1 MNTLPLPTLVLV
13 GERFTAF
20 AVTEGVQTVNRFIAS
35 VRAGQHDVAGGM
47 VIRAGQGIDGTD
59 LSNVRDALTVRGLL
73 GRFQLPSESNTVPPT
88 SVHKHREANVLIADL
103 HRAADNRYTARL
115 RLADDNEL
123 IVDHLTGTHIQGMVL
138 IEAARQMM
146 LAVTEEFVRP
156 AMPKRDWVYVM
167 STLDTRFE
175 RCVFPVGVDLEL
187 TFTPVPGRGAGRP
200 SFDATVT
207 ISQAGVVAAVSRS
220 EYRLFDRRALKRIE
234 QQQAAAAIAAQAPPA
249 AEMAPEHHSEP
260 ETFAVTASPVAQL
273 ADA

>member
-1 MNTLPLPTLVLV
+1 MDTLSLPTLVLV

-20 AVTEGVQTVNRFIAS
+20 AEAEGVQTVNRFIAS
-35 VRAGQHDVAGGM
+35 VRAGQHDATEGL

-59 LSNVRDALTVRGLL
+59 LSTVRTALTVRGLL
-73 GRFQLPSESNTVPPT
+73 DRFRLPSESNTVSPT
-88 SVHKHREANVLIADL
+88 VVHKHREANVLLADL
-103 HRAADNRYTARL
+103 RQAAENRYAARL

-138 IEAARQMM
+138 IEAARQLM
-146 LAVTEEFVRP
+146 LAVTEEFVLP
-156 AMPKRDWVYVM
+156 TMPEREWVYVM

-207 ISQAGVVAAVSRS
+207 ISQAGAVAAVCRS
-220 EYRLFDRRALKRIE
+220 EYRLFDRRALDRCE
-234 QQQAAAAIAAQAPPA
+234 RQQAAAAIAAEAPRA
-249 AEMAPEHHSEP
+249 VEITEKHSTEP
-260 ETFAVTASPVAQL
+260 ETLAVTASPVAQL